1 MLIMGL
7 YLYILAS
14 VYDSLSILWEIMVA
28 LALGHS
34 HPEQTQGMNYCV
46 LGGSCV
52 HISYLPKSN
61 TPRWYQCNFRIL
73 FQVQYT
79 ETRIRM

>member
-46 LGGSCV
+46 LGGGVLCP
-52 HISYLPKSN
+52 HILSA
-61 TPRWYQCNFRIL
+61 
-73 FQVQYT
+73 QVKHSKVVSV
-79 ETRIRM
+79 